1 VSVGRRA
8 ETSAESQARIL
19 DAAADLVAEQGL
31 RATTVQAVAERAGIS
46 HTSVAWHFGSK
57 DGLARAVTAAAFAE
71 VFARFAALAD
81 EPGPRTVDRLL
92 EAHREIT
99 ASRPGQVFARVLP
112 EVVVG
117 DGPLREIY
125 VDGYRRIR
133 ELVAAYLG
141 PVVAASAST
150 EPAALVAGAVFAAGA
165 GVNLLRALDAGP
177 SRRAGFALVTSVF
190 AATLAPTQSR
200 KATARAGAALNP
212 TRRRG
217 KTPKV
222 KPVAGS

>member
-1 VSVGRRA
+1 VSAGRRA
-8 ETSAESQARIL
+8 ETSAESRARIL
-19 DAAADLVAEQGL
+19 DAAAQLVAELGL
-31 RATTVQAVAERAGIS
+31 RATTVHAVAERAGIS

-57 DGLARAVTAAAFAE
+57 DGLACAVTETAFAE

-81 EPGPRTVDRLL
+81 EPGPRSIGRLL

-117 DGPLREIY
+117 DGPLRDLY
-125 VDGYRRIR
+125 VDGYERIR
-133 ELVAAYLG
+133 ELVAEYIG
-141 PVVAASAST
+141 PLVAASNQPASV
-150 EPAALVAGAVFAAGA
+150 VAGAVFAAGA
-165 GVNLLRALDAGP
+165 GVNLLRALDATA
-177 SRRAGFALVTSVF
+177 SRRAGFALVASVF
-190 AATLAPTQSR
+190 ATQLGPAQSR
-200 KATARAGAALNP
+200 KATARAGAALSP
-212 TRRRG
+212 TRRSG